1 MSNLKKAYKLI
12 MLIIVVSAITFILTS
27 VYLYNKMSNTSVY
40 ANSKILDSEF
50 VKKIYTL
57 KQIINSEYLLDV
69 NEEDLIDGSI
79 KGYVEGLGDKYTEYF
94 TKEEMEEFLTETEGN
109 YVGIGIYII
118 ENTEDNTVVIL
129 TPIENSPAE
138 KAGLLAGDI
147 IKKVEGIEYT
157 GEDFEK
163 ISTEIKGKE
172 GTKVKLTIVR
182 DEKEMDFEVE
192 RRKIDLYPIKSEL
205 LENNIGYINITSFD
219 DGCAKEFKEVYN
231 KLNKNKIKGLIIDVR
246 NNGGGILDET
256 LEIADYILDKDNTIL
271 ITKDREGNEEIEK
284 SNKKPIITVPIVVLT
299 NENTASASEILAA
312 ALKENGKATIV
323 GETTYGKGLIQ
334 ELITLSDGSGIKITV
349 EEYYTPNRNKINEVG
364 VVPDVEVSLPDTV
377 ENIYNV
383 EEKDDTQLEEAI
395 KILGNK

>member
-1 MSNLKKAYKLI
+1 MQFRL
-12 MLIIVVSAITFILTS
+12 
-27 VYLYNKMSNTSVY
+27 
-40 ANSKILDSEF
+40 
-50 VKKIYTL
+50 
-57 KQIINSEYLLDV
+57 YLLDV